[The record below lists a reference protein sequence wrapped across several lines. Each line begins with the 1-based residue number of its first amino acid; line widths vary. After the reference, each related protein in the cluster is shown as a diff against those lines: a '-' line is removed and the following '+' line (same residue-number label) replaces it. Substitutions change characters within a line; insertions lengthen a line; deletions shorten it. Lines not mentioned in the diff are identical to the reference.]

1 MIVNEVVAELE
12 AQGVELW
19 VEGDALRFRAPKG
32 ALTPEMRAYLKE
44 NREVVKQAIRERA
57 WHVVT
62 TYPMAYSQLS
72 MWLVHQSAPDSAAY
86 HVAFAMRIKS
96 QVDVAALHKA
106 FQTLVDRH
114 AALRTT
120 YMLRDD
126 GQPIQR
132 VAGYVEVNFRQ
143 TNVAGLDEEQLHQQ
157 IQLNQVEP
165 FDLAK
170 GPVNRVRLFTHSP
183 ENHVLLVVIHHIAV
197 DGLSIW
203 VLIDEMQALYA
214 AYAKGES
221 LLLPYPEATPGD
233 FAEWQAEM
241 LAGPLGEQGW
251 SYWEQQ
257 LAGEIPPLDLPT
269 DRPRPPV
276 MTYRG
281 GTVGFDLN
289 ADITQGLKSLGKTEG
304 ITLYRVLLAAFQV
317 LLHRYTSQDDVV
329 VGTPT
334 LGRNPQFRNV
344 VGDFVNMVPMRVNLA
359 DNPPFRHFLAQ
370 VQQVVQAA
378 LENQD
383 FPFPLMVERLG
394 RRQDTS
400 HSPLFQVSFDLQYVR
415 QTDQASSEL
424 PNMYMPHKASPTIEL
439 GGLRIEVYPLSQ
451 QEGQFDLVL
460 QMLDQGETLSGVLK
474 YSSDIF
480 DRTTVERMISHFE
493 QLLAGIV
500 ANPDQPISDLPLLN
514 ETEYQQIVVDW
525 NDTRAAYDETVSFYR
540 RFEAQVATTPDAIA
554 VVYEGE
560 RITYQELNRSAN
572 QVAHF
577 LRGHGVGANVLV
589 GVSLKRSPMLMSVLL
604 GIVKAGGAYLP
615 LDPTYPKDRLVYM
628 LEDSGA
634 ALLITEKNLLDN
646 LTAYQG
652 QVIDIYDTWPSVMPY
667 PDTNPEQDASPDDL
681 VYVIYT
687 SGSTGMPKGI
697 QIVHRG
703 LTNYLTWATEAYHV
717 RQGHGA
723 PVHSSISFDLTVTAM
738 YPPLLVGRSVYLL
751 PEDAPFEMLAQVL
764 LDNPGFS
771 LVKITP
777 AHLELLNHLIPAER
791 AAGLTHAFIIGGEN
805 LLAENLHFWWKNA
818 PDTTIIN
825 EYGPTETVVGCCV
838 YRATRQAYDS
848 GSVPIGRPI
857 ANTELYILDK
867 QLKPVPVGIS
877 GELYIGGDG
886 LARGYLNKPELTA
899 ERFIQHPF
907 EQASGSRVYKTG
919 DLARY
924 LSDGNIEFLGRIDH
938 QVKIRGFRIEL
949 GEIEAALD
957 SHPDVQQAMVIARED
972 QPGDKRLV
980 GYVIGMPGTT
990 PVSSV
995 LREYISSRLPAYM
1008 VPVVVVLDAFPLTPN
1023 GKIDRRAL
1031 PVPESLNEQTRRTV
1045 AEANTPAEALLVG
1058 VWRRVLGVNRV
1069 SAVDNFFDLGGHS
1082 LQVLQVISEL
1092 EKETG
1097 VRLEPAVMRYQ
1108 SLRQQAATIEAAGPL
1123 QVVHGVGAAPEAS
1136 PIQIQLADR
1145 LEEPFFFGAEQ
1156 SLFGV
1161 YYPPADTGQQI
1172 GVVVCHPWGQEYIR
1186 AHRACHQLALRLSNL
1201 GVPALRFD
1209 YYGTG
1214 DSAGEDEEASVQ
1226 RSLESIATA
1235 IEELR
1240 TRSGV
1245 TRVALVGM
1253 RLGATLAALAGPQH
1267 PDVERV
1273 VLWEPLV
1280 NGAEYL
1286 EELKA
1291 WHSRNMLYF
1300 LGNIKDSGPKTVTEI
1315 LGFALSQQMVS
1326 EMGAI
1331 NLLGNTAKPA
1341 DQVLVIEREK
1351 LATTTELC
1359 QHLKDG
1365 GAAIVYHQVDA
1376 PQMWT
1381 ENPDKALVPHQTLE
1395 TIVNWMM
1402 EG

>member
-197 DGLSIW
+197 DGLSMW
-203 VLIDEMQALYA
+203 VLINEMQALYA

-221 LLLPYPEATPGD
+221 LLLPYPEVTPGD

-241 LAGPLGEQGW
+241 LAGPVGEQGW

-304 ITLYRVLLAAFQV
+304 VTLYRVLLAAFQV

-334 LGRNPQFRNV
+334 LGRNPQFGNV

-424 PNMYMPHKASPTIEL
+424 PSMYIPHKASPAIEL

-480 DRTTVERMISHFE
+480 DRTTVERIIGHFE

-500 ANPDQPISDLPLLN
+500 ENPDQPVSDLPLLTDS
-514 ETEYQQIVVDW
+514 ERQQLLVDW
-525 NDTRAAYDETVSFYR
+525 NQTVRDYAADTGVHQLFERQTAQTPAAL
-540 RFEAQVATTPDAIA
+540 A
-554 VVYEGE
+554 VIFGE
-560 RITYQELNRSAN
+560 QTLTYADLNIRAN
-572 QVAHF
+572 QLAHY
-577 LRGHGVGANVLV
+577 LRERDVKPGTLV
-589 GVSLKRSPMLMSVLL
+589 GVHVERGLNLMVALL
-604 GIVKAGGAYLP
+604 GVLKAGAAYVPMDPAFPKERLGYMIEDAGMPVIISQANLARQLP
-615 LDPTYPKDRLVYM
+615 PHTAEVVQIDHDWSQIQQQPTKNQD
-628 LEDSGA
+628 E
-634 ALLITEKNLLDN
+634 IT
-646 LTAYQG
+646 TG
-652 QVIDIYDTWPSVMPY
+652 
-667 PDTNPEQDASPDDL
+667 DDL
-681 VYVIYT
+681 AYVIFT
-687 SGSTGMPKGI
+687 SGSTGRPKGV
-697 QIVHRG
+697 QIEHHS
-703 LTNYLTWATEAYHV
+703 LTNFLMTMLERPGLKSDDVMLNLTTL
-717 RQGHGA
+717 
-723 PVHSSISFDLTVTAM
+723 SFDIAALEIYLPLIVGASVVMLSRDATWDGRQIAAILEHQQVTVMQA
-738 YPPLLVGRSVYLL
+738 
-751 PEDAPFEMLAQVL
+751 
-764 LDNPGFS
+764 
-771 LVKITP
+771 TP
-777 AHLELLNHLIPAER
+777 ASWQLLLESGWQGKP
-791 AAGLTHAFIIGGEN
+791 GLRMFCGGEALSPHLAGRLLECGAELWN
-805 LLAENLHFWWKNA
+805 L
-818 PDTTIIN
+818 
-825 EYGPTETVVGCCV
+825 YGPTETTIWSTVE
-838 YRATRQAYDS
+838 RITTADETIA
-848 GSVPIGRPI
+848 IGRPI
-857 ANTELYILDK
+857 ANTTIYILDSRL
-867 QLKPVPVGIS
+867 QPVPVGVAGS
-877 GELYIGGDG
+877 LYIGGEG
-886 LARGYLNKPELTA
+886 VARGYIQRPDLTA
-899 ERFIQHPF
+899 ERFIINPF
-907 EQASGSRVYKTG
+907 SDGRIYNTG
-919 DLARY
+919 DLARW
-924 LSDGNIEFLGRIDH
+924 LPNGRVECLGRVDH

-957 SHPDVQQAMVIARED
+957 DHPDVQKAVVIVRED
-972 QPGDKRLV
+972 QADNKRLV
-980 GYVIGMPGTT
+980 AYVVGGDGKKPESGT
-990 PVSSV
+990 
-995 LREYISSRLPAYM
+995 LRDYLAARLPDYM
-1008 VPVVVVLDAFPLTPN
+1008 VPAVVVALDAFPLTPN
-1023 GKIDRRAL
+1023 NKIDRRAL
-1031 PVPESLNEQTRRTV
+1031 PVPENLEGQTRRTV
-1045 AEANTPAEALLVG
+1045 TEAHTPAEALLVG
-1058 VWRRVLGVNRV
+1058 VWRRVLGVKRV
-1069 SAVDNFFDLGGHS
+1069 SVLDNFFDLGGHS
-1082 LQVLQVISEL
+1082 LQVVQVISEL

-1123 QVVHGVGAAPEAS
+1123 QVVHGVAAVPETS

-1245 TRVALVGM
+1245 TRIALVGM

-1326 EMGAI
+1326 EIGAI
-1331 NLLGNTAKPA
+1331 NLLGNTVKPA
-1341 DQVLVIEREK
+1341 DQVMVIEREK

-1365 GAAIVYHQVDA
+1365 GAAVAYHQVDA